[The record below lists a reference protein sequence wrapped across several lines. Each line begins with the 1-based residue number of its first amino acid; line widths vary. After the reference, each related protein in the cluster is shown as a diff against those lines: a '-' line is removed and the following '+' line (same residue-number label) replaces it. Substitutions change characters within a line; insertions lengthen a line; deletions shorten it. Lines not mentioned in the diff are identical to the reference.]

1 MMKNRAFG
9 CLGALSLFLASCG
22 QSNSGGPTQ
31 TSTGPAPVLQTP
43 APAASPQSDFM
54 LRYGVHLSHPPE
66 FLQAAAAGDRTM
78 FLVRG
83 DVVLIFEVDRF
94 PDHFQALKHLKDIES
109 EYPARVSYVA
119 RNSYPALVRT
129 LLISPMVSEHA
140 EQVERE
146 DLVESSVVLASGG
159 LVLHARARNP
169 VSLGDAGEVALHD
182 ILATVELPAV
192 KDTAQDTAADLKTL
206 AGLPVPTRRGLVQ
219 RQLAPE
225 ERESESERER
235 EHEHERQEKRQG
247 AAERPMHAR
256 SAAVP
261 GATEESEGTEAPG
274 AAAQFPFRGDGN
286 QVDSELEIV
295 VDATGRRMVMANN
308 GGFPT
313 DVTISNNYGFP
324 GSFVNCSTGSPTC
337 TITNQPPGPNATA
350 GGSDPSLAI
359 GASGNFYLSAIAAPP
374 NVAVLPVPACGNY
387 LYTSTFDANN
397 NISGFTFTS
406 IANGTQ
412 NFFADQEH
420 IAADPVNQNG
430 GQDIIYVVHRRF
442 SPCVNVSGGVGP
454 MITCSPDGG
463 ATWATPVAIG
473 AGDFPRVS
481 VARDGTALVSYLNGS
496 SVMLARY
503 NQCQPGTGGGLPTIT
518 QIGGP
523 TTVDGAALAL
533 DCTTPGSAVP
543 GLDRCNVGND
553 LRSSMV
559 TADPANASNV
569 FVVHAEQTATPLND
583 NVVLDVSTDG
593 GLNFTQTF
601 TLNTSNNRHRYLP
614 WVCATNTQV
623 FASWYDMR
631 AATAASNSL
640 FDYFGRSVSIGAG
653 GVFTLNPEFQIND
666 VQDSTCA
673 AGFPIGVYGP
683 SAGQATSSDECP
695 GSQTGATCFDSTGSA
710 TNPVT
715 LTRYGQCDLSDCGS
729 FQTNNTT
736 VNNPC
741 TCPVDPT
748 LASGNTVCRQN
759 GGGPKYGDYSGNA
772 CSNGRLYAAWAQGK
786 VATPSDIDV
795 QFKCS
800 TNPNDVTATPYTPDV
815 TAPTIVATTVPPAPA
830 PLNTCRTVALTR
842 PTGLDICGDPN
853 PTVLAVVNG
862 ATVDL
867 NTFKFPRN
875 STTINWFARD
885 ASNNTS
891 AAGPTTV
898 VTVNDTT
905 PPVVTAP
912 ASVNVS
918 LCSATLSVTVGQAT
932 AVDDCVTPSTP
943 TGQVIISNGVTLPS
957 PIPVVG
963 GKVTLGFGTHVI
975 RWTST
980 DGITPGTA
988 DQTVVVGTKIETS
1001 TAFTVEDRGV
1011 VRTPGGT
1018 LAAVLN
1024 AGTGQAF
1031 VGNDGR
1037 VGDILSVGNVRV
1049 LDRATVAGNIRTASN
1064 ANVNPTAT
1072 VTGTTTQFASVFLPP
1087 IPTLPAFPPQTG
1099 GNFTINS
1106 GQTVS
1111 LSAGSYGFM
1120 TINSGGT
1127 LFLGAGDFYFR
1138 NFTMIN
1144 SAVTVRVSPATRLF
1158 VSGTFAYRTPFT
1170 LTNGQVQAIFLGF
1183 TGTSAVLEARF
1194 DGTLVAPNASIA
1206 FGVGSGL
1213 TFTGSFFAKSFDIR
1227 PQSVLVCL

>member
-1 MMKNRAFG
+1 MKKNRALG
-9 CLGALSLFLASCG
+9 YVGALSLLVVSCG
-22 QSNSGGPTQ
+22 QSGSGGPTQ
-31 TSTGPAPVLQTP
+31 TSTGPAPALQTP
-43 APAASPQSDFM
+43 VPTASSQSDFT
-54 LRYGVHLSHPPE
+54 LRYGVHVSHPTE
-66 FLQAAAAGDRTM
+66 FLQAAASGDRTM
-78 FLVRG
+78 FLVHG

-94 PDHFQALKHLKDIES
+94 PDHFQALRHLKEIES
-109 EYPARVSYVA
+109 EYPTPVSYVP
-119 RNSYPALVRT
+119 RHSYPALVRT

-140 EQVERE
+140 EQKERE
-146 DLVESSVVLASGG
+146 DVVESSVVLASGA
-159 LVLHARARNP
+159 LVLHARSRCP

-182 ILATVELPAV
+182 ILAKVELPAV
-192 KDTAQDTAADLKTL
+192 NDTAQDIAADLKTL
-206 AGLPVPTRRGLVQ
+206 SGLPVPARRGLVL

-225 ERESESERER
+225 ERESESERE
-235 EHEHERQEKRQG
+235 HEHERQEKRPG
-247 AAERPMHAR
+247 EAESPMHAS
-256 SAAVP
+256 SAALP
-261 GATEESEGTEAPG
+261 GATEGTEEPG
-274 AAAQFPFRGDGN
+274 AANQFAMRADGN

-295 VDATGRRMVMANN
+295 VDGTGRRMVMANN

-324 GSFVNCSTGSPTC
+324 GSFINCSTFSATC
-337 TITNQPPGPNATA
+337 TMTNQPAGPNATA

-359 GASGNFYLSAIAAPP
+359 GASGNFYLSAIASPP
-374 NVAVLPVPACGNY
+374 NVTPLPVPACGNY

-397 NISGFTFTS
+397 NINGFTFTS

-420 IAADPVNQNG
+420 IAADPVNQNA
-430 GQDIIYVVHRRF
+430 GQDLIYVVHRRF

-463 ATWATPVAIG
+463 QTWATPVAIG

-496 SVMLARY
+496 SVLLARY

-593 GLNFTQTF
+593 GQTFTQTF

-631 AATAASNSL
+631 AASAASNSL
-640 FDYFGRSVSIGAG
+640 FDYFGRSLSIGAG
-653 GVFTLNPEFQIND
+653 GVFTLNPEFQVNN

-683 SAGQATSSDECP
+683 GNGQATSSDECP
-695 GSQTGATCFDSTGSA
+695 GSQTGATCFDSNGSA

-748 LASGNTVCRQN
+748 APGSNTTCLQN

-800 TNPNDVTATPYTPDV
+800 TNPNDVTANPYTPDV
-815 TAPTIVATTVPPAPA
+815 TAPTIVATTVPGPVTR
-830 PLNTCRTVALTR
+830 NTCTTVPLTP
-842 PTGLDICGDPN
+842 PTGLDICGDPS
-853 PTVLAVVNG
+853 PTVFAVVNG

-875 STTINWFARD
+875 GTTINWFARD

-912 ASVNVS
+912 APVNVS
-918 LCSATLSVTVGQAT
+918 LCSATSLVTVGTAT

-943 TGQVIISNGVTLPS
+943 TGQVIISNGVTLS
-957 PIPVVG
+957 TPIAVVN

-975 RWTST
+975 RWTSS
-980 DGITPGTA
+980 DGITSGTA

-1001 TAFTVEDRGV
+1001 TSFTVEDRAV
-1011 VRTPGGT
+1011 VRTPSGT

-1049 LDRATVAGNIRTASN
+1049 LDRATVAGNIRTAGS

-1087 IPTLPAFPPQTG
+1087 IPTLPTFPPQTG
-1099 GNFTINS
+1099 GTFTINS

-1111 LSAGSYGFM
+1111 PAPGSYGFM

-1127 LFLGAGDFYFR
+1127 LILGAGDYYFR
-1138 NFTMIN
+1138 NFTMVN

-1158 VSGTFAYRTPFT
+1158 VSGQFAYRTSFT
-1170 LTNGQVQAIFLGF
+1170 LNNGQVQAIFLGF
-1183 TGTSAVLEARF
+1183 TGTAAVLEARF
-1194 DGTLVAPNASIA
+1194 DGTLVAPNATVS

-1213 TFTGSFFAKSFDIR
+1213 TFTGSFFAKAFDIR